1 VEHVR
6 ALVTPIL
13 FDLGL
18 HLYDVDYG
26 AGLLKITVDR
36 AGGVDLDTLSL
47 VSRLVSRELDHADP
61 VPGTYTLEVSSPGI
75 ERALRRPEH
84 FSGVLGRTVTVR
96 LRDVTNDARRFQGT
110 LTAADDTGISV
121 LLDDGTTRTVPYAH
135 IDRARTVFEWGV
147 PAKGPAKR
155 PTKGS
160 AKGPA
165 TRSGAGTATT
175 AVSTN
180 QPEAR
185 TQEVSTS

>member
-1 VEHVR
+1 MSDSPVVEHVR
-6 ALVTPIL
+6 ALVLPIL
-13 FDLGL
+13 ADLGL

-47 VSRLVSRELDHADP
+47 VTRLVSRELDHADP

-84 FSGVLGRTVTVR
+84 FVGVLGSTVTVR

-110 LTAADDTGISV
+110 LTAADDAGISV

-147 PAKGPAKR
+147 PAKGPAKSQTKS
-155 PTKGS
+155 PTKRPVP
-160 AKGPA
+160 APA
-165 TRSGAGTATT
+165 T
-175 AVSTN
+175 TN

-185 TQEVSTS
+185 TQEVTSS